1 MTQRKT
7 HPRDVSYTIRP
18 ESAGNATIC
27 DRKGN
32 AVAILENWTLF
43 VDGRRIGDVDNY
55 RDALIQTEALLTKS
69 G

>member
-1 MTQRKT
+1 MTRGTT
-7 HPRDVSYTIRP
+7 HVRYTIRP

-27 DRKGN
+27 DRSGTVR
-32 AVAILENWTLF
+32 AVLENWTLF

-55 RDALIQTEALLTKS
+55 RDALIQTESVLTKS

>member
-1 MTQRKT
+1 MTRGTT
-7 HPRDVSYTIRP
+7 HVRYTIRP

-32 AVAILENWTLF
+32 AVAIVEGWTLF
-43 VDGRRIGDVDNY
+43 VDGRRIGDVDSY
-55 RDALIQTEALLTKS
+55 RDALIQTEALLTKP

>member
-7 HPRDVSYTIRP
+7 HPRDVRYTIRP

-27 DRKGN
+27 DRSGTVR
-32 AVAILENWTLF
+32 AVLENWTLF

-55 RDALIQTEALLTKS
+55 RDALIQTEALLTKP

>member
-1 MTQRKT
+1 MTRGTT
-7 HPRDVSYTIRP
+7 HVRYTIRP

-32 AVAILENWTLF
+32 AVAIVEGWTLF
-43 VDGRRIGDVDNY
+43 VDGRRIGDVDSY

>member
-7 HPRDVSYTIRP
+7 HPRDVRYTIRP

-27 DRKGN
+27 DRSGTVR
-32 AVAILENWTLF
+32 AVLENWTLF